1 MNQLICNPG
10 FLHIT
15 TKILSH
21 LDNKTQLTCRLGKS
35 ITNLFGFFYFYP
47 QGSASRAGLT
57 IKILHFL
64 GKISLFILSWKNFL
78 IYEK

>member
-35 ITNLFGFFYFYP
+35 ITNLFGFFYFFN
-47 QGSASRAGLT
+47 L
-57 IKILHFL
+57 
-64 GKISLFILSWKNFL
+64 LFSTQFS
-78 IYEK
+78 

>member
-21 LDNKTQLTCRLGKS
+21 LDNKTQLTCRLGKN
-35 ITNLFGFFYFYP
+35 ITNLFEFFY
-47 QGSASRAGLT
+47 S
-57 IKILHFL
+57 I
-64 GKISLFILSWKNFL
+64 
-78 IYEK
+78 

>member
-35 ITNLFGFFYFYP
+35 ITNLFGKPAYDRLWKMADP
-47 QGSASRAGLT
+47 L
-57 IKILHFL
+57 FL
-64 GKISLFILSWKNFL
+64 DNIRPLLISLKTSQFDSGK
-78 IYEK
+78 